1 MFIEKKLVQ
10 PILKTASPVKSGKMA
25 EMWFQEFLHPLS
37 SIISGH
43 PPDSS
48 VKQTLKT
55 RGSLEIQA
63 RISKRS
69 THEPPTQKGIHVIG
83 IRCNSLTW

>member
-43 PPDSS
+43 PLLIP
-48 VKQTLKT
+48 
-55 RGSLEIQA
+55 GSN
-63 RISKRS
+63 K
-69 THEPPTQKGIHVIG
+69 P
-83 IRCNSLTW
+83 